1 MMYCNVD
8 SIGSIFMVFHTCNH
22 YRYCMY
28 MYIYTCMYS
37 VQHVRLEYCTLY
49 SLILQMCHVFNY
61 SRSLGRESISEND
74 VAMGRAVQPPA
85 EPP

>member
-1 MMYCNVD
+1 M
-8 SIGSIFMVFHTCNH
+8 GFFHTTSFAC
-22 YRYCMY
+22 
-28 MYIYTCMYS
+28 TCTFIHACTS
-37 VQHVRLEYCTLY
+37 VQHVHLEYCTLY